1 MLDRYGRRIHYL
13 RVSVTDRCNLR
24 CVYCMPQQGVEWVAH
39 SAVLSYEQ
47 LLRLVGLLARL
58 GVDKVRLTGGEPLVR
73 RDLAQL
79 VRGIRSVEGIQSVS
93 LTTNG
98 VLLKQQLPG
107 LMEAGLSGV
116 NLSLDTLD
124 RAQYAAI
131 TRRDALDDALQGLEA
146 ALAAPGLSV
155 KLNCVPM
162 GENDAQLVPL
172 AALARDRPGEHAL
185 PQKRG
190 GGAAAPGGRVW
201 ARRPGR
207 ARRRGRTGPVCDLCG
222 LCRPRGFHQRDDAS
236 VLRRLQPGP
245 SHRHGVFENLP
256 SVRTGGGPEGPD
268 GGGGG
273 RPDAAGG
280 DGAGHSGKARL
291 PPFFRGTQPRGR
303 G

>member
-116 NLSLDTLD
+116 NLSLTPWTGRSTPPLPDGT
-124 RAQYAAI
+124 RW
-131 TRRDALDDALQGLEA
+131 TTPCRGWKPPWPRRDSPSSSTAC
-146 ALAAPGLSV
+146 P
-155 KLNCVPM
+155 
-162 GENDAQLVPL
+162 
-172 AALARDRPGEHAL
+172 
-185 PQKRG
+185 
-190 GGAAAPGGRVW
+190 W
-201 ARRPGR
+201 
-207 ARRRGRTGPVCDLCG
+207 GRTTLSWS
-222 LCRPRGFHQRDDAS
+222 L
-236 VLRRLQPGP
+236 
-245 SHRHGVFENLP
+245 
-256 SVRTGGGPEGPD
+256 
-268 GGGGG
+268 
-273 RPDAAGG
+273 
-280 DGAGHSGKARL
+280 
-291 PPFFRGTQPRGR
+291 
-303 G
+303 